1 MTPEPAASQRFTPDD
16 QRAIF
21 GLQPT
26 GTVAITGMDA
36 DNNPTGFVVGTFQSL
51 SLEPPLVTFCI
62 ANTSSTWPTLRSQ
75 GRFTANLLGTT
86 QLDACKALG
95 RKGVDKFNGLKWEPG
110 PIGTP
115 RLTGSVAWVDCHVLS
130 EVIAGDHFVIV
141 GSVAAI
147 EKGSGHALIFCGRQ
161 FGEARLWTHPPE
173 HAQTTPSTQAPMLA
187 RIADAWE
194 QAWGQGNTK
203 AFEDLV
209 APGYL
214 RHSKTGDQMQL
225 ADILRQIEESH
236 AAFSDFKVDILQ
248 GIEKDDMVA
257 LHWRSSG
264 RHTGMFMNVPPTQRD
279 VIVHG
284 AAFLKH
290 QGGRIREEWVV
301 WDPRELLASMHIWH
315 LGNQVPNKRSFT
327 R

>member
-1 MTPEPAASQRFTPDD
+1 MTPDHTASQRFTPDD

-36 DNNPTGFVVGTFQSL
+36 TGQPTGFVVGTFQSL

-62 ANTSSTWPTLRSQ
+62 ANTSSTWPILRSQ

-95 RKGVDKFNGLKWEPG
+95 RKGRDKFNGLTWEPG

-115 RLTGSVAWVDCHVLS
+115 RLTGSVAWIDCHILS

-147 EKGSGHALIFCGRQ
+147 EKGSGHALIFCGRR
-161 FGEARLWTHPPE
+161 FGEATLWDDPP
-173 HAQTTPSTQAPMLA
+173 AATATPPMLT
-187 RIADAWE
+187 RIASAWE
-194 QAWGQGNTK
+194 QAWGQGNTR

-209 APGYL
+209 APGYV

-236 AAFSDFKVDILQ
+236 AAFSDFKVDILR

-257 LHWRSSG
+257 LHWRSRG

-279 VIVHG
+279 VSVQG

-290 QGGRIREEWVV
+290 KDGRILEEWVV
-301 WDPRELLASMHIWH
+301 WDPRELLASMQIWH
-315 LGNQVPNKRSFT
+315 LGNQPPFQPSQEK
-327 R
+327 